1 MFLSALR
8 SIKDDFSRSLF
19 YWLTF
24 VLTSMFIFLFFNICQ
39 VIIAEN
45 VVTIPKFKWEEDN
58 ERTTVEKTTKNKNLR

>member
-24 VLTSMFIFLFFNICQ
+24 VLTSMFISLIFLI
-39 VIIAEN
+39 VIM
-45 VVTIPKFKWEEDN
+45 
-58 ERTTVEKTTKNKNLR
+58 